1 MSKNELTP
9 FEERLL
15 KSVGLL
21 TNLSVI
27 LFVVVVL
34 LLIYI
39 ATLTESTYWGSS
51 PDKDQTSASVVKV
64 KDPNGFWEAPSV
76 STIKDANQKA
86 LVEYGKD
93 IIANTAHYFGPKGKV
108 KVMATNGMNC
118 QNCHLNAGTKT
129 FGNNYSAVAANYP
142 KYRARSGGI
151 ENIYKRVNDCFERS
165 LNGLALDTTSKEMQ
179 AVVAYIQFLG
189 SQVKK
194 GEKPKG
200 AGFKDL
206 ALLDRACSP
215 LAGGKLYQEK
225 CASCHQKS
233 GEGQMNATG
242 EAYQYPPLW
251 GKNSYNDGAGLYRI
265 TNFAKYIK
273 SNMPLGASHES
284 PLLTD
289 EEAWDIAAFVN
300 SQPRPKKDISKDWPK
315 IAEKPMDHPFGPYAD
330 GFSENQHKYGPWQ
343 AMKKSKK

>member
-1 MSKNELTP
+1 MSQQDLTP
-9 FEERLL
+9 FEQRLL

-21 TNLSVI
+21 TNLTMV

-39 ATLTESTYWGSS
+39 ATMTKNTYWGAV

-76 STIKDANQKA
+76 YGIKEESEKK

-93 IIANTAHYFGPKGKV
+93 IIANTAKYFGPKGSV
-108 KVMATNGMNC
+108 KAMATNGMNC

-129 FGNNYSAVAANYP
+129 FGNNYSAVASAYP
-142 KYRARSGGI
+142 KYRARSGAI

-165 LNGLALDTTSKEMQ
+165 LNGLTLDTTSKEMQ
-179 AVVAYIQFLG
+179 AIVAYIQFLG
-189 SQVKK
+189 KDVKK

-200 AGFKDL
+200 VGFKDL

-215 LAGGKLYQEK
+215 ENGSKLYVEK

-233 GEGQMNATG
+233 GEGQWNASHD
-242 EAYQYPPLW
+242 AFQYPPLW
-251 GKNSYNDGAGLYRI
+251 GENSYNDGAGLYRI

-273 SNMPLGASHES
+273 SNMPLGASHDNPILS
-284 PLLTD
+284 D

-315 IAEKPMDHPFGPYAD
+315 IAEKPMDHPFGPFAD
-330 GFSENQHKYGPWQ
+330 AFSESQHKYGPWQ
-343 AMKKSKK
+343 AMKKTK